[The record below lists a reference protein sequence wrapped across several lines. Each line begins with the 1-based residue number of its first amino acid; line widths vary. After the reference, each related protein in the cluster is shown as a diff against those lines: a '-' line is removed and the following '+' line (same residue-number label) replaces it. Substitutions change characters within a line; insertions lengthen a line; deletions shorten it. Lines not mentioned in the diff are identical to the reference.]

1 MSKAQKSSYPISVF
15 VSSTY
20 KDLAK
25 YRTEVEKQ
33 LISLEQA
40 VKGMEYFGS
49 SSSTPLEVCKKKLQ
63 ECQLMILLLGVSY
76 GSIEKNTGKSYTELE
91 YDYAEKLNIP
101 ILVYVAD
108 LSSSNIEIALN
119 AVDYDNKDKLDM
131 FIERVKNNHLL
142 SYFTSVDDLGKRI
155 AHDVP
160 AELEKLS
167 FIQSIPE
174 KNQSLKENVSEE
186 ELKEGAIKFEK
197 FWLRP
202 QRLAGETVP
211 VRLRINKKF
220 SGWKVK
226 DELIRAIGQSVGDSI
241 TTEVTVQLGNRL
253 IDDDGDTDLFAD
265 GDAADWLLDQIINAG
280 VVEGSVIDCYVRFIY
295 CRAPVGANNKMI
307 NKVCL
312 SLIKGI
318 KYVEIDNNYLL
329 SVNREIGDTGDLTNL
344 ISLLKSSQLPL

>member
-1 MSKAQKSSYPISVF
+1 MSKTKIQSNPISIF

-25 YRTEVEKQ
+25 YRAEVEKQ
-33 LISLEQA
+33 LIGLEQA

-49 SSSTPLEVCKKKLQ
+49 SSSTPLDVCRKKLQ

-91 YDYAEKLNIP
+91 YEYAEKLNIP

-108 LSSSNIEIALN
+108 LSSPNIEIALN
-119 AVDYDNKDKLDM
+119 AVDYENKNKLDS
-131 FIERVKNNHLL
+131 FIEKVKNIHLL

-160 AELEKLS
+160 AELEKLL
-167 FIQSIPE
+167 FIQSVPE
-174 KNQSLKENVSEE
+174 KNQYLNESISED
-186 ELKEGAIKFEK
+186 ELREGAIKFEK

-202 QRLAGETVP
+202 QRLAGEIVP
-211 VRLRINKKF
+211 LRLRINRKF
-220 SGWKVK
+220 GGWKVK

-241 TTEVTVQLGNRL
+241 TTEVTVQLGNKL

-265 GDAADWLLDQIINAG
+265 GEAADWLLDQIINAG

-329 SVNREIGDTGDLTNL
+329 SMNREVDDTGDLSNL
-344 ISLLKSSQLPL
+344 ITLLKSSQLPL